1 MNFRKTAALVAA
13 ASVIFSLGACATT
26 DGETTASPTSGT
38 NRPTESSSQSTTAP
52 EPDSIAEEPEPAPS
66 QSRTTSEPEPEPEPE
81 PSLTD
86 TEGPGILA
94 LGESFTYSDGLQV
107 TVGKPQPMTSSE
119 WAAPGGVAGLVMDV
133 TIVNGSPTP
142 FDPSMGYAT
151 AQTGNTEAEEI
162 FDSENGLEGSPS
174 TSVLPG
180 REVTYKMAF
189 TGTDLDSFVLEFA
202 PSFDHG
208 PLIFTPNGE

>member
-1 MNFRKTAALVAA
+1 MSLRKTAALVAA

-38 NRPTESSSQSTTAP
+38 NRPTESSSQSTTTP
-52 EPDSIAEEPEPAPS
+52 EPDSIA
-66 QSRTTSEPEPEPEPE
+66 EPEPE

-94 LGESFTYSDGLQV
+94 LGESFIYSDGLQV
-107 TVGKPQPMTSSE
+107 TVGKPQTMTSSE

-151 AQTGNTEAEEI
+151 AQSGNTEAEEI
-162 FDSENGLEGSPS
+162 FDSENGLGGSPS

-189 TGTDLDSFVLEFA
+189 AGTDLDSFVLEFA

-208 PLIFTPNGE
+208 SLIFTPNGE

>member
-1 MNFRKTAALVAA
+1 MSLRKTAALVAA

-66 QSRTTSEPEPEPEPE
+66 QSRTTSEPEPE

>member
-1 MNFRKTAALVAA
+1 MSLRKTAALVAA

-38 NRPTESSSQSTTAP
+38 NRPTESSSQSATAP

-66 QSRTTSEPEPEPEPE
+66 QSRTTSEPEPE

>member
-1 MNFRKTAALVAA
+1 MNLRKTAALAAA
-13 ASVIFSLGACATT
+13 ASVLFSLGACATT
-26 DGETTASPTSGT
+26 DGETTASPTGGT
-38 NRPTESSSQSTTAP
+38 NRPTESSSQSSTTP
-52 EPDSIAEEPEPAPS
+52 EPEP
-66 QSRTTSEPEPEPEPE
+66 TTEPEPES
-81 PSLTD
+81 SLTD

-107 TVGKPQPMTSSE
+107 TVGKPQKMVSSE
-119 WAAPGGVAGLVMDV
+119 WASPSGTAGLVMDV

-151 AQTGNTEAEEI
+151 AQSGNTEAEEI

-189 TGTDLDSFVLEFA
+189 AGTDLDSFVLEFA
-202 PSFDHG
+202 TSFEHG
-208 PLIFTPNGE
+208 PLIFTPNGK